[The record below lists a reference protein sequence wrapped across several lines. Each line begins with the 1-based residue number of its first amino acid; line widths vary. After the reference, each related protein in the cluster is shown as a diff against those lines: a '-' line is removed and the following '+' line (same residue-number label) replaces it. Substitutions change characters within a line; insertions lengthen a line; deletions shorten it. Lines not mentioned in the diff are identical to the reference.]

1 MWRVG
6 IDVGGTFTD
15 LFAWDETDNRQ
26 ISSKVLTTKPDR
38 SLGVMSALKDA
49 NIEAS
54 DISHLMHGTTT
65 ATNALITRDY
75 PEVAMVTTNGFRD
88 TIEIGR
94 QHRAEL
100 YNPYQTKPKPIIKRR
115 YRYTLDERMD
125 VHGKVV
131 RPLDQAAA
139 KDIAKKIQDS
149 NIQSVAVAFINSYVS
164 SKHEDEMRDIILQEN
179 PNIY

>member
-1 MWRVG
+1 M
-6 IDVGGTFTD
+6 
-15 LFAWDETDNRQ
+15 N
-26 ISSKVLTTKPDR
+26 
-38 SLGVMSALKDA
+38 ALKDA
-49 NIEAS
+49 NIKAS

-65 ATNALITRDY
+65 ATNALITRAY

-100 YNPYQTKPKPIIKRR
+100 YNPNQTKPKPIIKRR

-125 VHGKVV
+125 VRGKVV

-139 KDIAKKIQDS
+139 KDIAEKIQDS
-149 NIQSVAVAFINSYVS
+149 NIQSVAVAFIN
-164 SKHEDEMRDIILQEN
+164 
-179 PNIY
+179 